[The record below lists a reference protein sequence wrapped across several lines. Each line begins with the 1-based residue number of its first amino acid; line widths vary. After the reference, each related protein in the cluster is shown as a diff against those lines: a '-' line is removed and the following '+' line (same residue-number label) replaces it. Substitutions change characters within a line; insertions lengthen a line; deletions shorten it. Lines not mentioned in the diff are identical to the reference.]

1 MKIFKVGHSRI
12 NKCCTS
18 AVDSSADRS
27 NFLIGIGDNLKYF
40 IEFGKDSCKSVLFC
54 QESSAYDEKWEGARL
69 GYSEAVSFLGVDD
82 VAPLPS
88 LGTE

>member
-1 MKIFKVGHSRI
+1 M
-12 NKCCTS
+12 
-18 AVDSSADRS
+18 
-27 NFLIGIGDNLKYF
+27 KYF
-40 IEFGKDSCKSVLFC
+40 IEFGKDGCKSVLFC
-54 QESSAYDEKWEGARL
+54 QESSAYEEKWEGARL